1 MLLNVVDTMWEYIK
15 RIPVIVWIYRLFHLR
30 YGTCN
35 ICGMPWSNCE
45 HHDIPITKYESF
57 FPVCEHC
64 WKHKSK
70 EKNLEAVKKVY
81 EEWYRSGYRPYHRG
95 ILVDAFEKEW
105 DKTH

>member
-1 MLLNVVDTMWEYIK
+1 MWEYIK

-45 HHDIPITKYESF
+45 HHDIPITKYEGF

-70 EKNLEAVKKVY
+70 EKNLEAVKKVV
-81 EEWYRSGYRPYHRG
+81 
-95 ILVDAFEKEW
+95 VDDSATVEDIVKGALKHMMF
-105 DKTH
+105 